1 MLAEIIA
8 AIRPLDEAA
17 MEKCRTRL
25 DNLTKPLG
33 SLGSFE
39 ELALKMAG
47 ITGQPR
53 LRELHPRLVVID
65 GNRRTPGVLEVFA
78 RHVGAEIVAMDTA
91 AAAEVNAATLSE
103 ALSRGLLVGTEAA
116 KARVVGLGMAG
127 ELSPI
132 AVAAVSTWFRDG
144 DEEWLG
150 VLQQAGSLELAEMTG
165 VILGAAA
172 GGAVVVLDGLA
183 TGLAALLAVRLAPLA
198 KEYLLASHFAAEPA
212 HAEVLRLLD
221 LPAYLYLGLNFGE
234 GVGAALGISLL
245 QASLHMLN
253 DMKTFGEAQVHV
265 AEDGPGSLVQNPAVR
280 D

>member
-53 LRELHPRLVVID
+53 LREIHPRLVVIG
-65 GNRRTPGVLEVFA
+65 GNRRTPGVLDVFA
-78 RHVGAEIVAMDTA
+78 RHVGAKIVAVDATEVA
-91 AAAEVNAATLSE
+91 DVNAALLTDGLN
-103 ALSRGLLVGTEAA
+103 RGLLVGMEAA
-116 KARVVGLGMAG
+116 KARVVGIGMAG
-127 ELSPI
+127 ELPPA
-132 AVAAVSTWFRDG
+132 AVAAVSTWFRDN
-144 DEEWLG
+144 DEEWMG
-150 VLQQAGSLELAEMTG
+150 VLEQAGGLELAEMTG

-183 TGLAALLAVRLAPLA
+183 TGLAALIAVRLAPLA
-198 KEYLLASHFAAEPA
+198 KEYLMASHFAAEPA

>member
-1 MLAEIIA
+1 MLAENIA
-8 AIRPLDEAA
+8 AIQPLNESA

-39 ELALKMAG
+39 DLALKMAG

-53 LRELHPRLVVID
+53 LRELHPRLVVIG
-65 GNRRTPGVLEVFA
+65 GNRRTPGVLDVFA
-78 RHVGAEIVAMDTA
+78 RHVGAEIVAVDETA
-91 AAAEVNAATLSE
+91 VAEVNAPTLTE
-103 ALSRGLLVGTEAA
+103 ALNRGLLVGTAA

-127 ELSPI
+127 EFSP
-132 AVAAVSTWFRDG
+132 AAFAAVSVWFRDG
-144 DEEWLG
+144 DGEWTG

-183 TGLAALLAVRLAPLA
+183 TGLAALIAVRLAPLA
-198 KEYLLASHFAAEPA
+198 KEYLMASHFAAEPA

-234 GVGAALGISLL
+234 GVGSALGISLL

-265 AEDGPGSLVQNPAVR
+265 AEDGPGSLVQNPAIR

>member
-53 LRELHPRLVVID
+53 LREIHPRLVVIG
-65 GNRRTPGVLEVFA
+65 GNRRTPGVLDVFA
-78 RHVGAEIVAMDTA
+78 RHVGAKIVAVDATEVA
-91 AAAEVNAATLSE
+91 DVNAALLTDGLN
-103 ALSRGLLVGTEAA
+103 RGLLVGMEAA
-116 KARVVGLGMAG
+116 KARVVGIGMAG
-127 ELSPI
+127 ELPPA
-132 AVAAVSTWFRDG
+132 AVAAVSTWFRDS
-144 DEEWLG
+144 DEEWMG
-150 VLQQAGSLELAEMTG
+150 VLEQAGGLELAEMTG
-165 VILGAAA
+165 IILGAAA

-183 TGLAALLAVRLAPLA
+183 TGLAALIAVRLAPPA
-198 KEYLLASHFAAEPA
+198 KEYLMASHFAAEPA

>member
-1 MLAEIIA
+1 MLAENIA
-8 AIRPLDEAA
+8 AIQPLNESA

-39 ELALKMAG
+39 DLALKMAG

-53 LRELHPRLVVID
+53 LRELHPRLVVIG
-65 GNRRTPGVLEVFA
+65 GNRRTPGVLDVFA
-78 RHVGAEIVAMDTA
+78 RHVGAEIVAVDETA
-91 AAAEVNAATLSE
+91 VAEVNAPTLTE
-103 ALSRGLLVGTEAA
+103 ALNRGLLVGTAA

-127 ELSPI
+127 EFSP
-132 AVAAVSTWFRDG
+132 AAFAAVSAWFRDG
-144 DEEWLG
+144 DGEWTG

-183 TGLAALLAVRLAPLA
+183 TGLAALIAVRLAPLA
-198 KEYLLASHFAAEPA
+198 KEYLMASHFAAEPA

-234 GVGAALGISLL
+234 GVGSALGISLL

-265 AEDGPGSLVQNPAVR
+265 AEDGPGSLVQNPAIR

>member
-8 AIRPLDEAA
+8 AIQPLDEAA
-17 MEKCRTRL
+17 MEKCRKRL

-39 ELALKMAG
+39 KLALKMAG

-183 TGLAALLAVRLAPLA
+183 TGLAALIAVRLAPLA

>member
-1 MLAEIIA
+1 MLAETIA
-8 AIRPLDEAA
+8 AIQPLNESA

-39 ELALKMAG
+39 DLALKMAG

-53 LRELHPRLVVID
+53 LRELHPRLVVIG
-65 GNRRTPGVLEVFA
+65 GNRRTPGVLDVFA
-78 RHVGAEIVAMDTA
+78 RHVGAEIVAVDETA
-91 AAAEVNAATLSE
+91 VAEVNAPTLTE
-103 ALSRGLLVGTEAA
+103 ALNRGLLVGTAA

-127 ELSPI
+127 EFSP
-132 AVAAVSTWFRDG
+132 AAFAAVSAWFRDG
-144 DEEWLG
+144 DGEWTG

-183 TGLAALLAVRLAPLA
+183 TGLAALIAVRLAPLA
-198 KEYLLASHFAAEPA
+198 KEYLMASHFAAEPA

-221 LPAYLYLGLNFGE
+221 LPASLYLGLNCGE
-234 GVGAALGISLL
+234 GVGSALGISLL

-265 AEDGPGSLVQNPAVR
+265 AEDGPGSLVQNPAIR

>member
-1 MLAEIIA
+1 MLAETIA
-8 AIRPLDEAA
+8 AIKPLDEAA

-25 DNLTKPLG
+25 ANLTKPLG

-39 ELALKMAG
+39 EMALRMAG

-53 LRELHPRLVVID
+53 LREIHPRLVVIG
-65 GNRRTPGVLEVFA
+65 GNRRTPGVLDVFA
-78 RHVGAEIVAMDTA
+78 RHVGAEIVAVDATEV
-91 AAAEVNAATLSE
+91 AEVNAALLTDGLN
-103 ALSRGLLVGTEAA
+103 RGLLVGMEAA
-116 KARVVGLGMAG
+116 KARVVGIGMAG
-127 ELSPI
+127 ELPPA
-132 AVAAVSTWFRDG
+132 AVAAVSTWFRDS
-144 DEEWLG
+144 DEEWMG
-150 VLQQAGSLELAEMTG
+150 VLEQAGGLELAEMTG
-165 VILGAAA
+165 IILGAAA

-183 TGLAALLAVRLAPLA
+183 TGLAALIAVRLAPPA
-198 KEYLLASHFAAEPA
+198 KEYLMASHFAAEPA

>member
-1 MLAEIIA
+1 MLAETVA
-8 AIRPLDEAA
+8 AIQPLDKSA

-39 ELALKMAG
+39 EMARKMAG
-47 ITGQPR
+47 ITGQAR

-65 GNRRTPGVLEVFA
+65 GDRRTPGVLDVFA
-78 RHVGAEIVAMDTA
+78 RHVGAEIVAMDKTA
-91 AAAEVNAATLSE
+91 VTEVNEATLTE
-103 ALSRGLLVGTEAA
+103 ALNRGLLVGTAA
-116 KARVVGLGMAG
+116 ATARVVGLGMTG
-127 ELSPI
+127 ELSPM
-132 AVAAVSTWFRDG
+132 AVTAVSTWFRDG
-144 DEEWLG
+144 DGEGMEI
-150 VLQQAGSLELAEMTG
+150 LQQAGNLELAEMTG

-183 TGLAALLAVRLAPLA
+183 TGLAALIAVRLAPLA
-198 KEYLLASHFAAEPA
+198 KEYLMASHFAAEPV

-221 LPAYLYLGLNFGE
+221 LPAYLYLGLHFGE
-234 GVGAALGISLL
+234 GVGAALAISLL
-245 QASLHMLN
+245 RASLHMLN

>member
-1 MLAEIIA
+1 MLAENIA
-8 AIRPLDEAA
+8 AIQPLNESA

-39 ELALKMAG
+39 DLALKMAG

-53 LRELHPRLVVID
+53 LRELHPRLVVIG
-65 GNRRTPGVLEVFA
+65 GNRRTPGVLDVFA
-78 RHVGAEIVAMDTA
+78 RHVGAEIVAVDEPA
-91 AAAEVNAATLSE
+91 VAEVNAPTLTE
-103 ALSRGLLVGTEAA
+103 ALNRGLLVGTAA

-127 ELSPI
+127 EFSP
-132 AVAAVSTWFRDG
+132 AAFAAVSAWFRDG
-144 DEEWLG
+144 DGEWTG

-183 TGLAALLAVRLAPLA
+183 TGLAALIAVRLAPLA
-198 KEYLLASHFAAEPA
+198 KEYLMASHFAAEPD

-265 AEDGPGSLVQNPAVR
+265 AEDGPGSLVQNPAIR

>member
-1 MLAEIIA
+1 MLAEIIT
-8 AIRPLDEAA
+8 AIQPLDESA
-17 MEKCRTRL
+17 MEKCRMRL

-39 ELALKMAG
+39 ELALQMAG

-65 GNRRTPGVLEVFA
+65 GGRRTPGVLEVFA
-78 RHVGAEIVAMDTA
+78 RHVGAEIVAMDETA
-91 AAAEVNAATLSE
+91 TAEVNAATLME
-103 ALSRGLLVGTEAA
+103 ALNRGLLVGAEAA
-116 KARVVGLGMAG
+116 KARVVGLGMSG
-127 ELSPI
+127 ELSPT
-132 AVAAVSTWFRDG
+132 AVAAVSAWFRDG
-144 DEEWLG
+144 EGEWLG
-150 VLQQAGSLELAEMTG
+150 VLQQAGSLELAAMTG

-183 TGLAALLAVRLAPLA
+183 TGLAALIAVRLAPLA
-198 KEYLLASHFAAEPA
+198 KEYLMASHFAAEPA
-212 HAEVLRLLD
+212 HAEVLRLLE
-221 LPAYLYLGLNFGE
+221 LPACLYLGLNFGE

>member
-8 AIRPLDEAA
+8 AIQPLNESA
-17 MEKCRTRL
+17 MQKCRTRL

-53 LRELHPRLVVID
+53 LRELHPRLVVIA
-65 GNRRTPGVLEVFA
+65 GIRRTPGVLDVFA
-78 RHVGAEIVAMDTA
+78 RHVGAEIVSLDEIGT
-91 AAAEVNAATLSE
+91 AEVNAATLTE
-103 ALSRGLLVGTEAA
+103 ALKRGLLVGTEAA
-116 KARVVGLGMAG
+116 NARVVGLGMAG
-127 ELSPI
+127 ELSPT

-144 DEEWLG
+144 DGEWMAI
-150 VLQQAGSLELAEMTG
+150 LQQAGSLELAAMTG

-183 TGLAALLAVRLAPLA
+183 TGLAALIAVRLAPLA
-198 KEYLLASHFAAEPA
+198 KEYLMASHFAAEPA

>member
-1 MLAEIIA
+1 MLSEIIA
-8 AIRPLDEAA
+8 AIQPLDESA
-17 MEKCRTRL
+17 MEKCRMRL

-65 GNRRTPGVLEVFA
+65 GGRRTPGVLEVFA
-78 RHVGAEIVAMDTA
+78 RHVGAEIVAMDETA
-91 AAAEVNAATLSE
+91 TAEVNAATLME
-103 ALSRGLLVGTEAA
+103 ALNRGLLVGAEAA
-116 KARVVGLGMAG
+116 KARVVGLGMSG
-127 ELSPI
+127 ELSPT
-132 AVAAVSTWFRDG
+132 AVAAVSAWFRDG
-144 DEEWLG
+144 EGEWLG
-150 VLQQAGSLELAEMTG
+150 VLQQAGSLELAAMTG
-165 VILGAAA
+165 SILGAAA

-183 TGLAALLAVRLAPLA
+183 TGLAALIAVRLAPLA
-198 KEYLLASHFAAEPA
+198 KEYLMASHFAAEPA
-212 HAEVLRLLD
+212 HAEVLRLLE
-221 LPAYLYLGLNFGE
+221 LPACLYLGLNFGE

>member
-1 MLAEIIA
+1 MLAEIIT
-8 AIRPLDEAA
+8 AIQPLDESA
-17 MEKCRTRL
+17 MEKCRMRL

-39 ELALKMAG
+39 ELALQMAG

-53 LRELHPRLVVID
+53 LRELHPRLVVIN
-65 GNRRTPGVLEVFA
+65 GGRRTPGVLEVFA
-78 RHVGAEIVAMDTA
+78 RHVGAEIVAMDETA
-91 AAAEVNAATLSE
+91 TAEVNAATLME
-103 ALSRGLLVGTEAA
+103 ALNRGLLVGAEAA
-116 KARVVGLGMAG
+116 KARVVGLGMSG
-127 ELSPI
+127 ELSPT
-132 AVAAVSTWFRDG
+132 AVAAVSAWFRDG
-144 DEEWLG
+144 EGEWLG
-150 VLQQAGSLELAEMTG
+150 VLQQAGSLELAAMTG
-165 VILGAAA
+165 IILGAAA

-198 KEYLLASHFAAEPA
+198 KEYLMASHFAAEPA

-221 LPAYLYLGLNFGE
+221 LSVCLYLGLNFGE

>member
-8 AIRPLDEAA
+8 AIQPLDEAA
-17 MEKCRTRL
+17 MEKCQTRL
-25 DNLTKPLG
+25 ANLTKPLG

-39 ELALKMAG
+39 KLALKMAG

-53 LRELHPRLVVID
+53 LREIHPRLVVIG
-65 GNRRTPGVLEVFA
+65 GNRRTPGVLDVFA
-78 RHVGAEIVAMDTA
+78 RHVGAKIVAVDATEVA
-91 AAAEVNAATLSE
+91 DVNAALLTDGLN
-103 ALSRGLLVGTEAA
+103 RGLLVGMEAA
-116 KARVVGLGMAG
+116 KARVVGIGMAG
-127 ELSPI
+127 ELPPA
-132 AVAAVSTWFRDG
+132 AVAAVSTWFRDS
-144 DEEWLG
+144 DEEWMG
-150 VLQQAGSLELAEMTG
+150 VLEQAGGLELAEMTG
-165 VILGAAA
+165 IILGAAA

-183 TGLAALLAVRLAPLA
+183 TGLAALIAVRLAPPA
-198 KEYLLASHFAAEPA
+198 KEYLMASHFAAEPA

>member
-1 MLAEIIA
+1 MLAETIT
-8 AIRPLDEAA
+8 AIQPLNESA

-33 SLGSFE
+33 SLGAFE
-39 ELALKMAG
+39 EMARKMAG

-65 GNRRTPGVLEVFA
+65 GSRRTPGVLDVFA
-78 RHVGAEIVAMDTA
+78 RHVGAEIVAMDGTV
-91 AAAEVNAATLSE
+91 AAEVNAATLTE
-103 ALSRGLLVGTEAA
+103 ALNRGILAGTEAA

-127 ELSPI
+127 ELSPA
-132 AVAAVSTWFRDG
+132 AVATVSMWFRAG
-144 DEEWLG
+144 DENG
-150 VLQQAGSLELAEMTG
+150 MKVLQQAGSLELAAMTG

-183 TGLAALLAVRLAPLA
+183 TGLAALIAVRMAPLA
-198 KEYLLASHFAAEPA
+198 KEYLMASHFAAEPV

-265 AEDGPGSLVQNPAVR
+265 AEDGPGALVQNSEVR

>member
-1 MLAEIIA
+1 MLAETIA
-8 AIRPLDEAA
+8 AIKPLDEAA

-25 DNLTKPLG
+25 ANLTKPLG

-39 ELALKMAG
+39 EMALRMAG

-53 LRELHPRLVVID
+53 LREIHPRLVVIG
-65 GNRRTPGVLEVFA
+65 GNRRTPGVLDVFA
-78 RHVGAEIVAMDTA
+78 RHVGAEIVAVDATEVA
-91 AAAEVNAATLSE
+91 DVNAALLTDGLN
-103 ALSRGLLVGTEAA
+103 RGLLVGMEAA
-116 KARVVGLGMAG
+116 KARVVGIGMAG
-127 ELSPI
+127 ELPPA
-132 AVAAVSTWFRDG
+132 AVAAVSTWFRDS
-144 DEEWLG
+144 DEEWMG
-150 VLQQAGSLELAEMTG
+150 VLEQAGGLELAEMTG
-165 VILGAAA
+165 IILGAAA

-183 TGLAALLAVRLAPLA
+183 TGLAALIAVRLAPPA
-198 KEYLLASHFAAEPA
+198 KEYLMASHFAAEPA

-221 LPAYLYLGLNFGE
+221 LPAHLYLGLNFGE

>member
-1 MLAEIIA
+1 MLAETIA
-8 AIRPLDEAA
+8 AIQPLDESA
-17 MEKCRTRL
+17 MEKCRMRL

-53 LRELHPRLVVID
+53 LRELHPRLVVIAGD
-65 GNRRTPGVLEVFA
+65 RRTPGVLEVFA
-78 RHVGAEIVAMDTA
+78 RHVGAEIVAMDETTA
-91 AAAEVNAATLSE
+91 VEVNAATLTE
-103 ALSRGLLVGTEAA
+103 ALNRGLLVGMEAA

-127 ELSPI
+127 ELSPA
-132 AVAAVSTWFRDG
+132 AVEAVSTWFRDEDG
-144 DEEWLG
+144 EWIEM
-150 VLQQAGSLELAEMTG
+150 LQQADSLELAAMTG

-183 TGLAALLAVRLAPLA
+183 TGLAALIAVRLAPPA
-198 KEYLLASHFAAEPA
+198 KEYLMASHFAAEPA

>member
-8 AIRPLDEAA
+8 TIQPLDESA
-17 MEKCRTRL
+17 MEKCRMRL

-39 ELALKMAG
+39 ELALQMAG

-65 GNRRTPGVLEVFA
+65 GGRRTPGVLEVFA
-78 RHVGAEIVAMDTA
+78 RHVGAEIVAMDETA
-91 AAAEVNAATLSE
+91 TAEVNAATLME
-103 ALSRGLLVGTEAA
+103 ALNRGLLVGAEAA

-127 ELSPI
+127 ELSPT
-132 AVAAVSTWFRDG
+132 AVAAVSAWFRDG
-144 DEEWLG
+144 EGEWLG
-150 VLQQAGSLELAEMTG
+150 VLQQAGSLELAAMTG
-165 VILGAAA
+165 IILGAAA

-183 TGLAALLAVRLAPLA
+183 TGLAALIAVRLAPLA
-198 KEYLLASHFAAEPA
+198 KEYLMASHFAAEPA

-221 LPAYLYLGLNFGE
+221 LSACLYLGLNFGE